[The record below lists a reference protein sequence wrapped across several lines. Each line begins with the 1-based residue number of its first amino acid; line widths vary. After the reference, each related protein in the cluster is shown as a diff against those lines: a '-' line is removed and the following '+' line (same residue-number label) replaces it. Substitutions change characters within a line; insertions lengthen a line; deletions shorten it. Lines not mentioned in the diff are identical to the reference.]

1 MDYIGEL
8 VAIVLQVKDVLPN
21 LKIQISIEQELAK
34 QLSWLQIRIVVMIT
48 R

>member
-34 QLSWLQIRIVVMIT
+34 QLS
-48 R
+48 